1 VGCGQGGGVLLLL
14 MPSGEQPVAVGE
26 QVAGTTQ
33 FSVGALSKEQQ
44 LLLKG
49 EVERGGSRRFFFKN
63 NTFAKKNSSKF

>member
-33 FSVGALSKEQQ
+33 FSVGALSKEQ
-44 LLLKG
+44 G
-49 EVERGGSRRFFFKN
+49 
-63 NTFAKKNSSKF
+63 